1 MHKDFIKEK
10 IRLEQYKFEIVYIKN
25 LWAILISLGGSL
37 LVFLQLFFSKDIS
50 GEERIV
56 LILLMA
62 AVSSGLLIG
71 FWRYLSGKKAYMRIL
86 EELMHHLE
94 NEYDRDTY

>member
-10 IRLEQYKFEIVYIKN
+10 IRLEQHKFEIVYIKN
-25 LWAILISLGGSL
+25 LWAIIISLGGSL
-37 LVFLQLFFSKDIS
+37 LVFLQLFFNKDVL
-50 GEERIV
+50 GEERVI

-71 FWRYLSGKKAYMRIL
+71 FGRYLSGKKTYMRTL
-86 EELMHHLE
+86 EELMRRLE
-94 NEYDRDTY
+94 NEYDRDTH